1 VRKTLEEEK
10 RRNIAPVVIDLTR
23 EILKKRRRKIA
34 IIADDVFQA
43 IGLDIAVAYVKGLTR
58 LNTRCM
64 TTETSSSS

>member
-1 VRKTLEEEK
+1 
-10 RRNIAPVVIDLTR
+10 VIDLTR